1 MALKELEFAQK
12 SQSEDSK
19 NKLSES
25 KELINAL
32 DKINNIAGM

>member
-1 MALKELEFAQK
+1 MHKNHKAI
-12 SQSEDSK
+12 DSK